1 MKEFSFVIKDPSGIH
16 ARPAGQLVKIAS
28 SYPCSIK
35 IKKDEKEADAKRIFA
50 VMSLAAKQ
58 GESIRFVFD
67 GEKENDAMIEL
78 KEFCENNL

>member
-1 MKEFSFVIKDPSGIH
+1 MKEFNFVIKDPSGIH

-35 IKKDEKEADAKRIFA
+35 IKKGDKEADAKRIFA

-58 GESIRFVFD
+58 NESIKLVFD
-67 GEKENDAMIEL
+67 GEKENDAMDEI